1 LLQLKKKFGNLYLL
15 LGVLKEP
22 MLLLLIVRGVIY
34 LFLGSIE
41 DAIMLVSFI
50 VVVVGITIYQERKT
64 EKALDALK
72 NLASPRA
79 FVIRDGKQ
87 LNIPGREV
95 VTGDILILKEGNRIP
110 ADSIIF
116 SCSNLL
122 VDESLLTGESVPVRK
137 RHP

>member
-15 LGVLKEP
+15 LGVLNEP
-22 MLLLLIVRGVIY
+22 MLLLLIVSGVIY

-122 VDESLLTGESVPVRK
+122 VDEPLLTGESVPVRK

>member
-1 LLQLKKKFGNLYLL
+1 
-15 LGVLKEP
+15 
-22 MLLLLIVRGVIY
+22 MLLLLIVSGVIY

-79 FVIRDGKQ
+79 FVTRDGKQ